1 MCRSTTE
8 FNNFYEHVN
17 LWGLSFVKIGRDVWN
32 MPPRLEAS
40 TMPSTAYSEL
50 PTVPPTGSSARGRMP
65 RTWPSTRSLGPPSTG
80 ERFAPSRHRG
90 LQPFRPTSPSTSG
103 VGEDGHRPTD
113 QPNLPTRS
121 TAGGSTWSGRWKAY
135 RAVNGP
141 QLSSADSPISANHR
155 PRSHWASRP
164 EASSSTRRGRWPVSN
179 GSWGNHDPR
188 RWCCHV

>member
-65 RTWPSTRSLGPPSTG
+65 RRWPSTRSLGPPSTAA
-80 ERFAPSRHRG
+80 RFAPRRHRG
-90 LQPFRPTSPSTSG
+90 TVVLRYFADLSESQTALALGVSTGSVKQHTSRAMASLKREL
-103 VGEDGHRPTD
+103 GEP
-113 QPNLPTRS
+113 
-121 TAGGSTWSGRWKAY
+121 
-135 RAVNGP
+135 
-141 QLSSADSPISANHR
+141 
-155 PRSHWASRP
+155 
-164 EASSSTRRGRWPVSN
+164 
-179 GSWGNHDPR
+179 
-188 RWCCHV
+188 